1 MKIAIVGGSIAGL
14 AAALTLR
21 CLGHDVTI
29 FERTA
34 AGMRGHGGG
43 VAILRHMMRF
53 LEQHGHAT
61 RKTLAVPVEWRR
73 WLASDGSLIEE
84 GREIVPFSSW
94 DSVYRSLSEMLPVD
108 VVRYGE
114 AVTKVRNFKHRVE
127 IEINGRETVS
137 ADLLVAADGAGSR
150 IRATLFPDYRSSYA
164 GYAAWRGVVEETQ
177 LPAHLVA
184 ELDNGITLL
193 RERGALFMTFPI
205 PGLNGAIESG
215 ERRFNWLWY
224 RNEPDVAALSRYLT
238 DREGHRHHAS
248 VSPGGLSV
256 EATAYLL
263 DCAREKLPPVLQQLM
278 KHTQAPFIQA
288 IFDALSPSF
297 AVGRVALIGDAA
309 CTVRPHTASGT
320 SKAADDAI
328 TLAQSL
334 SGLNAAHHIEA
345 ALGTWAMER
354 RTKLGPLIA
363 RGKQLAQSFGL
374 GAITQ

>member
-1 MKIAIVGGSIAGL
+1 MKTAIVGGSIAGL

-21 CLGHDVTI
+21 CVGHDVTI

-43 VAILRHMMRF
+43 VAVLRQMMRF

-73 WLASDGSLIEE
+73 WLASDGSLIDE

-94 DSVYRSLSEMLPVD
+94 DAVYRSLSEMLPPD
-108 VVRYGE
+108 AVRYGE
-114 AVTKVRNFKHRVE
+114 PVTNVRNLQGSVE
-127 IEINGRETVS
+127 IEINAREMVT
-137 ADLLVAADGAGSR
+137 ADLLVAADGAGSGL
-150 IRATLFPDYRSSYA
+150 RAMLFPDYQSSYA
-164 GYAAWRGVVEETQ
+164 GYLAWRGVVEEAQ

-184 ELDNGITLL
+184 ELDNSITLL
-193 RERGALFMTFPI
+193 RERDALFMTFPI
-205 PGLNGAIESG
+205 PALDGAIEPG
-215 ERRFNWLWY
+215 KRRFNWLWY
-224 RNEPDVAALSRYLT
+224 RNEPDAALSRYLT

-248 VSPGGLSV
+248 VSPGGLSA
-256 EATAYLL
+256 EATAYLH

-278 KHTQAPFIQA
+278 THTQAPFIQA

-297 AVGRVALIGDAA
+297 AEGRVALVGDAA

-328 TLAQSL
+328 TLAQTL
-334 SGLNAAHHIEA
+334 SGLNPADNVEA
-345 ALGTWAMER
+345 ALATWATAR
-354 RTKLGPLIA
+354 RTELGPLIV

-374 GAITQ
+374 GASTQ